1 MKEMDL
7 HLEGKTALVLA
18 SSKGLGKAT
27 ALGFAE
33 AGANV
38 MITSRDEQQLK
49 NAAQDIR
56 EKTGATVEYMV
67 CDVTDSEQIIQL
79 VKETGERF
87 GTIDI
92 LVNNAGGPPT
102 GNFDELDDEA
112 WYGAFEL
119 TLLSIVRTVRAV
131 LPYMREQKS
140 GRIVTIASS
149 SFKQPIENL
158 TLSNTFRT
166 GIVGLAKS
174 LSQELAK
181 DNILINTV
189 GPGQIATDR
198 LLEINETNA
207 VSKGVDID
215 VLKKQAESMIP
226 LGRFGTPEEF
236 AKIIVFLCSGA
247 NTYITGQSLL
257 VDGGL
262 IKAI

>member
-1 MKEMDL
+1 MDL
-7 HLEGKTALVLA
+7 HLERKTALVLA

-102 GNFDELDDEA
+102 
-112 WYGAFEL
+112 
-119 TLLSIVRTVRAV
+119 
-131 LPYMREQKS
+131 
-140 GRIVTIASS
+140 
-149 SFKQPIENL
+149 
-158 TLSNTFRT
+158 
-166 GIVGLAKS
+166 
-174 LSQELAK
+174 
-181 DNILINTV
+181 
-189 GPGQIATDR
+189 
-198 LLEINETNA
+198 
-207 VSKGVDID
+207 
-215 VLKKQAESMIP
+215 
-226 LGRFGTPEEF
+226 
-236 AKIIVFLCSGA
+236 
-247 NTYITGQSLL
+247 
-257 VDGGL
+257 
-262 IKAI
+262 